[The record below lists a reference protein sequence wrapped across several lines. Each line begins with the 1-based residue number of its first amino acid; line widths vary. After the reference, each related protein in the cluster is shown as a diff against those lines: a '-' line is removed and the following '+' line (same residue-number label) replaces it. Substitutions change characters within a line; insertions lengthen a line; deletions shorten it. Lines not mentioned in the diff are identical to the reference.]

1 MVMKINKNL
10 YGLVKSPLFCYNN
23 MKGGFEE
30 LGFKPS
36 NMDPCMFYI
45 RGMISLIYVDDV
57 LLFGP
62 DQDNIDDAIK
72 ELEDSGVS
80 LTI

>member
-30 LGFKPS
+30 IGFKPR

-45 RGMISLIYVDDV
+45 RGMISIIYVDDV

-72 ELEDSGVS
+72 ELEDAGVS
-80 LTI
+80 LTV

>member
-1 MVMKINKNL
+1 
-10 YGLVKSPLFCYNN
+10 

-30 LGFKPS
+30 IGFKPS

-45 RGMISLIYVDDV
+45 RCMISIIYVDDV
-57 LLFGP
+57 LLFGT

-80 LTI
+80 LTV

>member
-23 MKGGFEE
+23 RKGGFEE
-30 LGFKPS
+30 ICFKPS
-36 NMDPCMFYI
+36 NMDPCMLYI
-45 RGMISLIYVDDV
+45 RCMISLIYVCDV

-72 ELEDSGVS
+72 ELEDAGVS
-80 LTI
+80 FTV